1 MSRRCS
7 SLSGQPPR
15 AAPRRRAGFLFL
27 LGVASLLALAPL
39 QASAR
44 TTTVPRA
51 GSLPKTTSPVG
62 LQQSTGE
69 WVAHDWDIL
78 PSYCQSPGEGVHEEG
93 VLGNVTDGNLG
104 TSFDAVLEHVCY
116 GIYGPRLRVYLEPVY
131 GSAEP
136 VAWIRVT
143 LHLGTS
149 PVENVDVSISYSAGP
164 IHDSSNTW
172 ENITVHDGNVFIATL
187 SSVMMVDG
195 ITVEVDARSAYGAVN
210 NPIGFAEV
218 EVFEQYE
225 TPIDAELR
233 VLDESSEPLPWNRL
247 VTETLRLEAQ
257 VLEGERPDVMTATV
271 QTSNSGLTATVAL
284 EREGT
289 SDTYQGSVAVSQIV
303 DQAVT
308 DTAAAVLYVRDDY
321 TQEEIEREYG
331 VAEDLLAALGPES
344 AWRGIAQGDGDEEQF
359 IPPANLEFMRA
370 AGYEVVTATLQGAE
384 DVTARAFVHNQAE
397 ILLYVGHGWHDENFL
412 FLNGGDDESSEGN
425 ATPESLMDGAWAEGL
440 DKLIL
445 MGCSV
450 LDVNDYNDWWTGD
463 SHFKS
468 PGKEWAEI
476 PGPEQLLGF
485 QANAPWI
492 NEDQGDRCVELW
504 SLYYIDASPYWCPN
518 LDKPEP
524 KRDTESTEASQ
535 TQRFTEVFSASLC
548 VFSVKLC
555 VPKFLLNVQ
564 EFHR

>member
-1 MSRRCS
+1 VSRRCS

-131 GSAEP
+131 GGAEP

-233 VLDESSEPLPWNRL
+233 VLDESSEPLPWN
-247 VTETLRLEAQ
+247 V
-257 VLEGERPDVMTATV
+257 
-271 QTSNSGLTATVAL
+271 
-284 EREGT
+284 
-289 SDTYQGSVAVSQIV
+289 
-303 DQAVT
+303 
-308 DTAAAVLYVRDDY
+308 
-321 TQEEIEREYG
+321 
-331 VAEDLLAALGPES
+331 
-344 AWRGIAQGDGDEEQF
+344 GDGNAQ
-359 IPPANLEFMRA
+359 
-370 AGYEVVTATLQGAE
+370 
-384 DVTARAFVHNQAE
+384 AR
-397 ILLYVGHGWHDENFL
+397 GPGT
-412 FLNGGDDESSEGN
+412 GG
-425 ATPESLMDGAWAEGL
+425 
-440 DKLIL
+440 
-445 MGCSV
+445 
-450 LDVNDYNDWWTGD
+450 
-463 SHFKS
+463 
-468 PGKEWAEI
+468 
-476 PGPEQLLGF
+476 
-485 QANAPWI
+485 
-492 NEDQGDRCVELW
+492 
-504 SLYYIDASPYWCPN
+504 
-518 LDKPEP
+518 
-524 KRDTESTEASQ
+524 
-535 TQRFTEVFSASLC
+535 
-548 VFSVKLC
+548 
-555 VPKFLLNVQ
+555 
-564 EFHR
+564 